1 MMSAFLERVVRAA
14 KLDAGLYEEV
24 EADKSAMGQS
34 MGIVV
39 LSSVAAGI
47 GFGGRG
53 LVLGVMAALISW
65 FVWAWLVYI
74 IGTKMLPEPGT
85 KSDIGELLR
94 TLGFSSAPGVL
105 RILGIIPVLRNL
117 VFLITGVWMVAA
129 MVVAVRQALDYKST
143 GRAVMVCLL
152 GWFVQMVVLALLL
165 TLAGSPGA

>member
-1 MMSAFLERVVRAA
+1 MGSFLERVVRAA

-34 MGIVV
+34 MGVVV

-53 LVLGVMAALISW
+53 LVLGAMAALISW

-94 TLGFSSAPGVL
+94 TLGFSSAPGIL
-105 RILGIIPVLRNL
+105 RILGVIPVLRSL
-117 VFLITGVWMVAA
+117 VFVVTGVWMVAA
-129 MVVAVRQALDYKST
+129 MVVAIRQALDYKST

-165 TLAGSPGA
+165 TLAGGPGA